1 LDIIL
6 ASTSE
11 IRKTILSNAG
21 VHFTSCNPGLDEKSA
36 KTTMR
41 ECSPRELAINLAA
54 LKSKLASQ
62 KIPHAVVVGAD
73 QTLGFKGKVFDKPNS
88 LEDARQQLMIFRNNT
103 HSLYSALTCSIA
115 GEPIWSFCD
124 EAKLTMRNFS
134 DAFLSRYLMQIFHT
148 YSSSVGGYKLEET
161 GINLFDKIEGDYFT
175 ILGLPL
181 LPLLD
186 FFRQR
191 QIIPS

>member
-1 LDIIL
+1 
-6 ASTSE
+6 
-11 IRKTILSNAG
+11 
-21 VHFTSCNPGLDEKSA
+21 
-36 KTTMR
+36 MR

-54 LKSKLASQ
+54 LKSKLASR
-62 KIPHAVVVGAD
+62 KIPHAIVVGAD

-88 LEDARQQLMIFRNNT
+88 LEDARQQLMAFRNNT

-134 DAFLSRYLMQIFHT
+134 NAFLSQYLTQIFHT

-191 QIIPS
+191 QIILS